1 MKDLTPTLRFEIS
14 MSKGSDI
21 AAASVCLQSLETT
34 IAGFEPVKSFSDEKV
49 AKCEASSVGQKK
61 VLNV

>member
-1 MKDLTPTLRFEIS
+1 